1 MLYFDADQKPLEGE
15 LAGEA
20 PSAPSTTG
28 SPFTTGDTGDRDA
41 EQLGQGAGGQTVGG
55 PRGWKVFGCYDEY

>member
-1 MLYFDADQKPLEGE
+1 MLYYDADQNPLEGE

-20 PSAPSTTG
+20 PSSS
-28 SPFTTGDTGDRDA
+28 SPGDRLA
-41 EQLGQGAGGQTVGG
+41 EQLGRGVGGQVVGG